1 MQSQDVVQKALA
13 VTKENGLKYTKKREA
28 LIRFLADKNR
38 YVSAREVHEYMN
50 ELFPGLSYDTVY
62 RNLHDFSELGIF
74 EETDF
79 NAEMKFRLHCSLM
92 GADHHHHHFIC
103 KYCGKTKE
111 LKMCPMDFFEEQL
124 AGCKIEGHRFEIYG
138 MCEECSI
145 NQSMQTEN

>member
-1 MQSQDVVQKALA
+1 MCSKALSYKGKWFRH
-13 VTKENGLKYTKKREA
+13 TKTRGINSL
-28 LIRFLADKNR
+28 LADKNR

-92 GADHHHHHFIC
+92 GADHHHHHLSANIVV
-103 KYCGKTKE
+103 KQK
-111 LKMCPMDFFEEQL
+111 
-124 AGCKIEGHRFEIYG
+124 
-138 MCEECSI
+138 
-145 NQSMQTEN
+145 NENVRWIS

>member
-38 YVSAREVHEYMN
+38 YVSA
-50 ELFPGLSYDTVY
+50 

-138 MCEECSI
+138 MCEECSK

>member
-1 MQSQDVVQKALA
+1 MQNQDVVQKALA
-13 VTKENGLKYTKKREA
+13 VTKENGLKYTKKRES

-50 ELFPGLSYDTVY
+50 ELFPGLSHDTVY

-92 GADHHHHHFIC
+92 GGRPSPSSFYLQI
-103 KYCGKTKE
+103 
-111 LKMCPMDFFEEQL
+111 LW
-124 AGCKIEGHRFEIYG
+124 
-138 MCEECSI
+138 
-145 NQSMQTEN
+145 

>member
-1 MQSQDVVQKALA
+1 
-13 VTKENGLKYTKKREA
+13 
-28 LIRFLADKNR
+28 
-38 YVSAREVHEYMN
+38 MN

-138 MCEECSI
+138 MCEECSKI
-145 NQSMQTEN
+145 RLPEAEK